1 MRGTRE
7 ETPMATGRPR
17 EFDVDERLDRA
28 LDVFW
33 RQGYE
38 GTALSDLTAAMGIN
52 RPSLYAAYGNKE
64 ALFRKVLDRYAEG
77 PAGYVRDAVAEPTAR
92 AVTAAILRGT
102 IEVVTG
108 GPGGCLFVQG
118 ALVTGRQND
127 GARREI
133 EDRRRFSEHML
144 TGRFDRARDEGDL
157 PPGTD
162 TAALAQY
169 VWSVS
174 YGLSVQA
181 AGGASPDDLR
191 RVADT
196 ALNALP
202 GGASGGAPADP
213 PPDA

>member
-1 MRGTRE
+1 M
-7 ETPMATGRPR
+7 PTGRPR

-38 GTALSDLTAAMGIN
+38 GTALSDLTEAMGIN

-77 PAGYVRDAVAEPTAR
+77 PAGYVRAALDEPSAR
-92 AVTAAILRGT
+92 AVADAILRGA
-102 IEVVTG
+102 IEVTTS
-108 GPGGCLFVQG
+108 GPGGCLLVQG
-118 ALVTGRQND
+118 ALVTGRQNEA
-127 GARREI
+127 ARQEI
-133 EDRRRFSEHML
+133 ETRRRWAEEML
-144 TGRFDRARDEGDL
+144 AERFERARAEGDL

-162 TAALAQY
+162 TDAMARY

-181 AGGASPDDLR
+181 AGGASREDLQR
-191 RVADT
+191 AADM
-196 ALNALP
+196 ALKALP
-202 GGASGGAPADP
+202 PSAARTAGSS
-213 PPDA
+213 PDG

>member
-1 MRGTRE
+1 M
-7 ETPMATGRPR
+7 PTGRPR

-77 PAGYVRDAVAEPTAR
+77 PAGYVRAAMAEPTAR
-92 AVTAAILRGT
+92 AVAAAILHGA

-118 ALVTGRQND
+118 ALVTGRQNET
-127 GARREI
+127 ARREI
-133 EDRRRFSEHML
+133 EERRRFSERML
-144 TGRFDRARDEGDL
+144 AGRFERARDEGDL

-162 TAALAQY
+162 PAALARY

-181 AGGASPDDLR
+181 AGGASREDLR

-196 ALNALP
+196 ALTALP
-202 GGASGGAPADP
+202 GGAPADP
-213 PPDA
+213 PPGP

>member
-1 MRGTRE
+1 M
-7 ETPMATGRPR
+7 PTGRPR
-17 EFDVDERLDRA
+17 EFDVEERLDRA

-38 GTALSDLTAAMGIN
+38 GTALSDLTEAMGIN

-77 PAGYVRDAVAEPTAR
+77 PAGYVRSALEQPSARAVAE
-92 AVTAAILRGT
+92 AVLTGA
-102 IEVVTG
+102 IEVTTN

-118 ALVTGRQND
+118 ALVTGRQNET
-127 GARREI
+127 ARREI
-133 EDRRRFSEHML
+133 EDRRRRSEEML
-144 TGRFDRARDEGDL
+144 AGRFERARDEGDL
-157 PPGTD
+157 PSDTD
-162 TAALAQY
+162 TAALARY

-181 AGGASPDDLR
+181 AAGTSREDLR

-196 ALNALP
+196 ALRAV
-202 GGASGGAPADP
+202 
-213 PPDA
+213 PPDGRSGQ